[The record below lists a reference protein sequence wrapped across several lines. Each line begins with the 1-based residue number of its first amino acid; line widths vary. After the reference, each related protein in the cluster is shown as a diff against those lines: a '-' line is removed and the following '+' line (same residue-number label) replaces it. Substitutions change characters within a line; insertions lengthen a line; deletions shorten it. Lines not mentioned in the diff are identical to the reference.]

1 MIVTQLAAQIKQGQV
16 PGSEFLVL
24 GSIAAA
30 RRTRNLEPGTRNPE
44 PRTPI
49 IDCDARL

>member
-1 MIVTQLAAQIKQGQV
+1 MIVTQLEAQIKQGEV
-16 PGSEFLVL
+16 PGSGFLVL

-30 RRTRNLEPGTRNPE
+30 RRTRNLEPGTQNPE